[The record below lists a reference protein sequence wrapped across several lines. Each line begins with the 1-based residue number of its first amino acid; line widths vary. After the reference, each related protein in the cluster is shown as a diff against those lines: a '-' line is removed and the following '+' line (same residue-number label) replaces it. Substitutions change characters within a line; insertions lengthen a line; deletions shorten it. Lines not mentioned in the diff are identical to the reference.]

1 MSSLM
6 AEAPAEAHATRRFL
20 RVVSCPAL
28 LPSAAVTPLVV
39 LVAGLAAIAVG
50 SLLLRSYGPRMRV
63 GRLLAVTPRV
73 SIAEA
78 RALAISGGPRYVR
91 VDGRLDA
98 DAEFPDENHRPLVL
112 RRRRLEARRG
122 AGWRTLDE
130 QRDAVPF
137 RVREGLDEID
147 VDEAALDVGLVTL
160 VREAVGT
167 AAEAA
172 GRPGGLAG
180 AAARRHDRSPA
191 DRAALDRGARR
202 GARRAGVARRR
213 TAAAHRRDRTAARRQ
228 HARAGRGD
236 AGHRRRP
243 PDSSGGRRRL
253 ARRRARVARR
263 RDCLDAPCRRARVTY
278 AGPPVRQGMPAARC
292 RRPARGDAGRCH
304 GLAAAATTAI
314 ARIRRDAARRRR
326 TDDAAAPGLVGDP
339 LFAMLAV
346 VAVVGCSRS
355 AITLLATAPDADL
368 APPVAAPRACPG
380 TADGRVTGPPGRRP
394 APGTADGRR
403 PHA

>member
-20 RVVSCPAL
+20 RVVPCPAL

-39 LVAGLAAIAVG
+39 IVAGLAAIAAG

-73 SIAEA
+73 SIPEA
-78 RALAISGGPRYVR
+78 RALAASGARRYVR

-122 AGWRTLDE
+122 TGWRTLDE
-130 QRDAVPF
+130 QREVVPF

-172 GRPGGLAG
+172 AEPGGLPEPLPGDTIVRLRIEQLSTVEHAAVLGMPVVEGDGRTLLTAG
-180 AAARRHDRSPA
+180 TGRP
-191 DRAALDRGARR
+191 L
-202 GARRAGVARRR
+202 VVC
-213 TAAAHRRDRTAARRQ
+213 TLERDEAMRVIA
-228 HARAGRGD
+228 
-236 AGHRRRP
+236 
-243 PDSSGGRRRL
+243 GGRRTR
-253 ARRRARVARR
+253 
-263 RDCLDAPCRRARVTY
+263 
-278 AGPPVRQGMPAARC
+278 PV
-292 RRPARGDAGRCH
+292 
-304 GLAAAATTAI
+304 AAAAA
-314 ARIRRDAARRRR
+314 
-326 TDDAAAPGLVGDP
+326 LVGG
-339 LFAMLAV
+339 LALLGV
-346 VAVVGCSRS
+346 GLAWALVAGG
-355 AITLLATAPDADL
+355 L
-368 APPVAAPRACPG
+368 G
-380 TADGRVTGPPGRRP
+380 
-394 APGTADGRR
+394 
-403 PHA
+403 